1 MANYETLKTAI
12 RQVVKINGNNEI
24 TGALLQQSLLAMINT
39 LGAGYQ
45 FMGVATPTTNPG
57 TIDQKAFYIAATAGD
72 YSNFGS
78 ISLDN
83 YEIAVLVYS
92 NSWTKNSVY
101 TGAKINFARIIQYN
115 GNPSSFITITTVSNT
130 ATDGFSIQFP
140 DVSVVTKEGG
150 YSIPVAGVLLR
161 SSGKYVYY
169 VVINNFTNEFS
180 IKSLSQ
186 VQRDE
191 SIICVICPGAN
202 CPVVGLDRYKYN
214 GVEYAPFNL
223 PMFNNWVGIDTGR
236 IFGQNEDLSRLLEF
250 TWDGTTQG
258 RVSVKVPINAELEY
272 SNGSY
277 LFSKTII
284 VNHTGGYYNFV
295 LFNKTTH
302 DITIVNTMG
311 MYYDYNYCVI
321 AVINNYSGHTPAV
334 WTLSSIYKYNG
345 VIYRPFNDS
354 IVNALNTKI
363 AEIGNNIVIGN
374 GNKGLTF
381 PTDVPDN
388 VGNAIR
394 RVWIGCQT
402 AGNIEK
408 MLENLDSPLFY
419 IYKINNTP
427 GTYSPYIGI
436 SHVDTSDDQSFTWF
450 LTSQTQPRT
459 GIEVIGAM
467 ISTALFNQ
475 LGLTGY
481 RIYIYIEIDWDIFG
495 ASVQYS
501 PKIQINLS
509 QMNRFSIPLVKL
521 NDIGDSL
528 SSNSLY
534 GKNIVCF
541 GDSLTEMLDTSYGL
555 HYSDYI
561 ASFTGANVINVGIGG
576 SQLRQRTTPVDNPA
590 NNNQAYAALDVV
602 NMVKSACEQS
612 FTKQENA
619 AEYLKD
625 YANDDNTAIV
635 ERLKNIDWTKIDAV
649 TVFAGTNDW
658 FGSGSRMGTSGSKD
672 VNYTLGAINTIV
684 ESILTTYPNVKI
696 YWFTPIVR
704 YTGNLSQTIDQTLW
718 GDNETGTDNLTLK
731 EFAASV
737 VAELVL
743 NHIPVC
749 DMYNSLG
756 WNLYNMTNYFQ
767 GTDGTHPRKFEG
779 VTMLAKRI
787 AGFILS
793 NHTI

>member
-1 MANYETLKTAI
+1 MANYEILRTAI
-12 RQVVKINGNNEI
+12 ENVIKTNGNNEI
-24 TGALLQQSLLAMINT
+24 TGALLQQILLTMINM
-39 LGAGYQ
+39 LGSGYQ
-45 FMGVATPTTNPG
+45 FMGVATPTTYPR
-57 TIDQKAFYIAATAGD
+57 ISDQRAFYIAATAGD

-92 NSWTKNSVY
+92 NSWTKYSVY
-101 TGAKINFARIIQYN
+101 TGAKINFARIMYYN
-115 GNPSSFITITTVSNT
+115 ENPLSFITITTVSNI
-130 ATDGFSIQFP
+130 ATDGLSIEFP
-140 DVSVVTKEGG
+140 DVLVVTKEGG
-150 YSIPVAGVLLR
+150 YLIPVDGVLLR
-161 SSGKYVYY
+161 SSGKYGYY

-180 IKSLSQ
+180 IKDLSQ
-186 VQRDE
+186 VQKDE
-191 SIICVICPGAN
+191 SIICAIYPGTN

-223 PMFNNWVGIDTGR
+223 SMFNNRAGVNVAR
-236 IFGQNEDLSRLLEF
+236 IFGQNE
-250 TWDGTTQG
+250 
-258 RVSVKVPINAELEY
+258 
-272 SNGSY
+272 
-277 LFSKTII
+277 
-284 VNHTGGYYNFV
+284 
-295 LFNKTTH
+295 
-302 DITIVNTMG
+302 
-311 MYYDYNYCVI
+311 
-321 AVINNYSGHTPAV
+321 
-334 WTLSSIYKYNG
+334 TL
-345 VIYRPFNDS
+345 
-354 IVNALNTKI
+354 T
-363 AEIGNNIVIGN
+363 AEIDNNIVIGN

-388 VGNAIR
+388 VRNAIM

-408 MLENLDSPLFY
+408 MLENLESPLFY
-419 IYKINNTP
+419 IYTINNIP
-427 GTYSPYIGI
+427 AAYAPYIGI
-436 SHVDTSDDQSFTWF
+436 SHVNTSDDQSFTWY

-467 ISTALFNQ
+467 MSTALVNQ
-475 LGLTGY
+475 LGLTGS
-481 RIYIYIEIDWDIFG
+481 RPYIYMEIDWDIFG
-495 ASVQYS
+495 ASVRYS

-509 QMNRFSIPLVKL
+509 QINRFSIPPVKL
-521 NDIGDSL
+521 NDIGNSL
-528 SSNSLY
+528 SFNSLY

-541 GDSLTEMLDTSYGL
+541 GDSLTEMLDTTYGL
-555 HYSDYI
+555 HYSDYL

-625 YANDDNTAIV
+625 YASDDNTAIV

-672 VNYTLGAINTIV
+672 INYTLGAINTIV

-704 YTGNLSQTIDQTLW
+704 YTGNLSQTIDPTLW

-767 GTDGTHPRKFEG
+767 DTDGTHPRKFEG